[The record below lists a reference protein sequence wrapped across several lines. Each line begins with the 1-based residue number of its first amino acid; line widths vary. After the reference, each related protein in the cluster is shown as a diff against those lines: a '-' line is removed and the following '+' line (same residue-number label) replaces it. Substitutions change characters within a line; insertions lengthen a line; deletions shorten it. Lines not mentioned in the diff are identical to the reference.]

1 MKKEGQ
7 AMCLPFV
14 ATADVMAYLIGSSS
28 ISWRTKRTGG
38 AP

>member
-1 MKKEGQ
+1 MKKGGPRGP
-7 AMCLPFV
+7 PFTVLQV
-14 ATADVMAYLIGSSS
+14 ARADYLIGSSS

>member
-1 MKKEGQ
+1 MKKGGP
-7 AMCLPFV
+7 CGPPFAV
-14 ATADVMAYLIGSSS
+14 SPLARVDYLIGSSS

>member
-1 MKKEGQ
+1 MHAVPDRGQ
-7 AMCLPFV
+7 GTSIPVRC
-14 ATADVMAYLIGSSS
+14 MAYLIGSSS

>member
-14 ATADVMAYLIGSSS
+14 ATENVVAYLIASSS